1 MLKKLSP
8 LTLLV
13 SSAVWAAPLPV
24 PSAGSLGNQLRQE
37 APAPLVPLS
46 SAPLQLPSDEHGN
59 TVSPSASQTRVVL
72 KKVVFS
78 GDIEVPGVASVTEAR
93 LQQIV
98 LPWVGKSISFADMQ
112 TLAQAVT
119 QLYRQQGILLGHAV
133 LPPQTIK
140 NGVLTV
146 NIIAGRY
153 DTSTIHNA
161 TALRDSVVQ
170 RIVSTT
176 TPSGEVVRRGTLERV
191 ALLLSEIPG
200 VNAQVA
206 LKAGEKTGTSALDIN
221 LEPGPQFGGYVGMDN
236 QGNAST
242 GRSRAMLGAYA
253 NNLLGLGDQLRVD
266 VMDAYEHSD
275 LFNGALDYSALV
287 GGYGT
292 RVGANYSH
300 LNYHYNFQGL
310 GFNGY
315 SDNWTVYATQPWI
328 RTAKARVDVRLD
340 GGQQYLTDKYPSSFF
355 SSAFGAEGR
364 KRVSLGG
371 LSLTGT
377 AATTPGGLSGINV
390 RGTVGQ
396 MDYRT
401 EVARIIGSSD
411 ETGASGQFS
420 RLNYQLNHDQQ
431 IWGPFSFY
439 ANLTG
444 QMASHN
450 LDTSQKFL
458 LGGPSAV
465 RAYDVGDGSVDEG
478 NIGTAELRSRW
489 HIPVQ
494 RWLGTSPELTVAA
507 FYDQGWGEQYK
518 DNRVR
523 EMSGSARLTNNN
535 RVNLSGTGL
544 YATVADAGNYA
555 LTMTWAH
562 RTGDVDPVSGHDDSD
577 RFWVSAVK
585 TF

>member
-1 MLKKLSP
+1 M
-8 LTLLV
+8 
-13 SSAVWAAPLPV
+13 A
-24 PSAGSLGNQLRQE
+24 R
-37 APAPLVPLS
+37 
-46 SAPLQLPSDEHGN
+46 
-59 TVSPSASQTRVVL
+59 
-72 KKVVFS
+72 
-78 GDIEVPGVASVTEAR
+78 VTEAR
-93 LQQIV
+93 LQQVV
-98 LPWVGKSISFADMQ
+98 LPWVGRSISFADMQ
-112 TLAQAVT
+112 ALAQAVT
-119 QLYRQQGILLGHAV
+119 QFYRQQGALLGRAV

-140 NGVLTV
+140 NGVLTI
-146 NIIAGRY
+146 NIVTGRY
-153 DTSTIHNA
+153 DTPAIHNA

-176 TPSGEVVRRGTLERV
+176 TPSGDVVRRGTLERV
-191 ALLLSEIPG
+191 ALLLNEIPG

-206 LKAGEKTGTSALDIN
+206 LKAGDKAGTSALDIN

-242 GRSRAMLGAYA
+242 GRSRAMLGGYA
-253 NNLLGLGDQLRVD
+253 NNLLGWGDQLRVD

-328 RTAKARVDVRLD
+328 RTAKARIDVRLD

-355 SSAFGAEGR
+355 SSALGAEGR

-377 AATTPGGLSGINV
+377 AATTPGGLSGFNV

-401 EVARIIGSSD
+401 EVARSIGSSD

-420 RLNYQLNHDQQ
+420 R
-431 IWGPFSFY
+431 
-439 ANLTG
+439 
-444 QMASHN
+444 
-450 LDTSQKFL
+450 
-458 LGGPSAV
+458 
-465 RAYDVGDGSVDEG
+465 
-478 NIGTAELRSRW
+478 
-489 HIPVQ
+489 
-494 RWLGTSPELTVAA
+494 
-507 FYDQGWGEQYK
+507 
-518 DNRVR
+518 
-523 EMSGSARLTNNN
+523 
-535 RVNLSGTGL
+535 
-544 YATVADAGNYA
+544 
-555 LTMTWAH
+555 
-562 RTGDVDPVSGHDDSD
+562 
-577 RFWVSAVK
+577 
-585 TF
+585 

>member
-1 MLKKLSP
+1 M
-8 LTLLV
+8 
-13 SSAVWAAPLPV
+13 A
-24 PSAGSLGNQLRQE
+24 R
-37 APAPLVPLS
+37 
-46 SAPLQLPSDEHGN
+46 
-59 TVSPSASQTRVVL
+59 
-72 KKVVFS
+72 
-78 GDIEVPGVASVTEAR
+78 VTEAR
-93 LQQIV
+93 LQQVV
-98 LPWVGKSISFADMQ
+98 LPWVGRSISFADMQ
-112 TLAQAVT
+112 ALAQAVT
-119 QLYRQQGILLGHAV
+119 QFYRQQGALLGRAV

-140 NGVLTV
+140 NGVLTI
-146 NIIAGRY
+146 NIVTGRY
-153 DTSTIHNA
+153 DTPAIHNA

-176 TPSGEVVRRGTLERV
+176 TPSGEIVRRGTLERV
-191 ALLLSEIPG
+191 ALLLNEIPG

-206 LKAGEKTGTSALDIN
+206 LKAGDKAGTSALDIN

-242 GRSRAMLGAYA
+242 GRSRAMLGGYA

-328 RTAKARVDVRLD
+328 RTANARVDVRLD

-355 SSAFGAEGR
+355 SSALGAEGR

-377 AATTPGGLSGINV
+377 AATTLGGLSGFNV

-401 EVARIIGSSD
+401 EVARSIGSSD

-431 IWGPFSFY
+431 VWGPFSFY

-478 NIGTAELRSRW
+478 NIGTAEVRSRW

-494 RWLGTSPELTVAA
+494 RWLGASPELTVAA

-523 EMSGSARLTNNN
+523 EASGSSRLTNNN
-535 RVNLSGTGL
+535 RVNLAGAGL
-544 YATVADAGNYA
+544 
-555 LTMTWAH
+555 
-562 RTGDVDPVSGHDDSD
+562 
-577 RFWVSAVK
+577 
-585 TF
+585 